1 MIKSINPK
9 PKKNNFQNYFM
20 SNKDLLDNIKKLR
33 EMTGVGFKDCK
44 IALDETKGD
53 IEKSVEFLRKKGI
66 AKASKKMNR
75 TASEGLA
82 LIKENG
88 GKISMIEINSET
100 DFVAKNKDFINFCK
114 EISDINFSTKGNID
128 KLNNSKMING
138 ILVKDNLVNLI
149 AKIGEKITI
158 RRTSFFDNLTGSN
171 YYYVHSAIEK
181 NIGKIISMVKL
192 DGVVKGKNDEIG
204 TKIAMHVAASN
215 PLAIDK
221 DGINKEIV
229 DKELE
234 IIKAEIT
241 NSGKPAEMAEKIS
254 KGKIAKFLNDNSLL
268 NQIWIMDPKKKVIDI
283 LKENSSE
290 KEIKILDFVKYKVG
304 EGV

>member
-1 MIKSINPK
+1 
-9 PKKNNFQNYFM
+9 M

-53 IEKSVEFLRKKGI
+53 IEKSIDFLRKKGI
-66 AKASKKMNR
+66 AKASKKMSR

-82 LIKENG
+82 LVKENEG
-88 GKISMIEINSET
+88 QISVIEINSET

-114 EISDINFSTKGNID
+114 ELSEINFTTKSNL
-128 KLNNSKMING
+128 KVLNNTKMNNG
-138 ILVKDNLVNLI
+138 IIVKDNLVNLI

-158 RRTSFFDNLTGSN
+158 RRANFFDNSTGMN
-171 YYYVHSAIEK
+171 FFYVHSAIEK
-181 NIGKIISMVKL
+181 NIGKIVCVVKI
-192 DGVVKGKNDEIG
+192 DGILKGKNDQIG
-204 TKIAMHVAASN
+204 SKLAMHIAASN
-215 PLAIDK
+215 PLAIEK
-221 DGINKEIV
+221 DAIEKSIV

-241 NSGKPAEMAEKIS
+241 NSGKPPEMAEKIS
-254 KGKIAKFLNDNSLL
+254 KGKISKFLNDNSLL
-268 NQIWIMDPKKKVIDI
+268 NQIWIMDSKKKVSDV
-283 LKENSSE
+283 LKEQSSE
-290 KEIKILDFVKYKVG
+290 KELKILKFIRYKVG

>member
-1 MIKSINPK
+1 
-9 PKKNNFQNYFM
+9 M

-53 IEKSVEFLRKKGI
+53 IEKSIEFLRKKGI
-66 AKASKKMNR
+66 AKASKKMSR

-82 LIKENG
+82 LVKEENNQ
-88 GKISMIEINSET
+88 ISIIEINSET
-100 DFVAKNKDFINFCK
+100 DFVAKNKDFIDFCK
-114 EISDINFSTKGNID
+114 ELSDINFNAKGD
-128 KLNNSKMING
+128 LEKLNSSKMANG

-158 RRTSFFDNLTGSN
+158 RRTNFFDSSAGSN
-171 YYYVHSAIEK
+171 YFYVHSATEK
-181 NIGKIISMVKL
+181 NIGKIISVVKL
-192 DGVVKGKNDEIG
+192 DGIIKGKNEEIG
-204 TKIAMHVAASN
+204 TKIAMHIAASN

-221 DGINKEIV
+221 DGIDKNLV

-241 NSGKPAEMAEKIS
+241 NSGKPAEIAEKIS
-254 KGKIAKFLNDNSLL
+254 KGKISKFLNDNSLL

-283 LKENSSE
+283 LKEYSSD
-290 KEIKILDFVKYKVG
+290 KEIKVLDFVKYKVG

>member
-1 MIKSINPK
+1 
-9 PKKNNFQNYFM
+9 M

-33 EMTGVGFKDCK
+33 ELTGVGFKDCK
-44 IALDETKGD
+44 VALDETKGD
-53 IEKSVEFLRKKGI
+53 LDKSVEFLRKKGI

-82 LIKENG
+82 LVKEEKG
-88 GKISMIEINSET
+88 QISIIEINSET

-114 EISDINFSTKGNID
+114 ELSKINF
-128 KLNNSKMING
+128 NSKGDLDKINNTKMTNG
-138 ILVKDNLVNLI
+138 ILVKDHLISLI

-158 RRTSFFDNLTGSN
+158 RRSNFFDKSN
-171 YYYVHSAIEK
+171 GDNFYYVHSAIEK
-181 NIGKIISMVKL
+181 GIGKIISLVKL
-192 DGVVKGKNDEIG
+192 EGIQKAKNEDIG
-204 TKIAMHVAASN
+204 NKVAMHIAALN
-215 PLAIDK
+215 PLALDKKNIDQS
-221 DGINKEIV
+221 IV

-241 NSGKPAEMAEKIS
+241 NSGKPKEMVEKIS
-254 KGKIAKFLNDNSLL
+254 KGKISKFLDENSLL
-268 NQIWIMDPKKKVIDI
+268 NQAWIMDPKKKVSDV

-290 KEIKILDFVKYKVG
+290 KQLKVIDFIRYKVG